1 MTYHKGDGVILDYLN
16 FGTFREIEPNIMEM
30 IIDDGVELDR
40 AKLTI
45 VAAGLYEKFRK
56 DPYAILA
63 NRQND
68 YFHTNS
74 SKEVYANLKNL
85 KCMANLII
93 DDNSYSEELSG
104 KPLEGIARTFQH
116 RDEAISWLK
125 ETLGQA

>member
-1 MTYHKGDGVILDYLN
+1 MILEYLN
-16 FGTFREIEPNIMEM
+16 FGTFTEIEPNIMEM

-45 VAAGLYEKFRK
+45 VAAGLYEKFKK

-63 NRQND
+63 NRQNV

-74 SKEVYANLKNL
+74 SMDVYANLKNL

-93 DDNSYSEELSG
+93 DDDSHTEESSAKSLAG
-104 KPLEGIARTFQH
+104 PARTFQH